1 MRPEVLVL
9 YGPAAGL
16 DPRGRKEILGGLS
29 RYVKEYGATV
39 ILVSHSMEDMAYYCD
54 NVVVMYKGK
63 IYKEGAVD
71 EVFSDSASMSSIG
84 LDVPVVAKIAASLK
98 KSGIDLDGK
107 LYTVEGVK
115 NAILKYIGGD
125 NK

>member
-1 MRPEVLVL
+1 
-9 YGPAAGL
+9 
-16 DPRGRKEILGGLS
+16 
-29 RYVKEYGATV
+29 
-39 ILVSHSMEDMAYYCD
+39 
-54 NVVVMYKGK
+54 MYKGK